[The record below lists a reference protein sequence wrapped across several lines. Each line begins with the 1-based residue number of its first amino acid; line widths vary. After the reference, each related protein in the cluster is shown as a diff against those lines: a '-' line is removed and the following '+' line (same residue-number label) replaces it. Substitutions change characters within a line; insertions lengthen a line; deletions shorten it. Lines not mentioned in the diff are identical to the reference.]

1 MMNTFFDI
9 ILHRTIQIM

>member
-1 MMNTFFDI
+1 MNTFFDI